1 LKYVSLQKM
10 VSAVAVW
17 FGHVPR
23 SMLQILLLLGRR
35 WSPTWMLIWEYRT
48 ITSESRLVKWLAVAR
63 DKTTMKC

>member
-1 LKYVSLQKM
+1 
-10 VSAVAVW
+10 
-17 FGHVPR
+17 
-23 SMLQILLLLGRR
+23 LLGRR